1 MDHSSTSE
9 EELTLLRERLRDEY
23 KNLFLVLDP
32 QTGKPL
38 YPVFQTLP
46 IKKENRDYYAVI
58 KNPVSLNTLKKRLPN
73 YTDAQSFVNDAMFV
87 PWNAKKYYPLGTQEN
102 SYSDILEDYMR
113 TVMIPRLR
121 SYYPELR
128 LPILKPSAEEI
139 MQQQRL
145 LLQTPLTLLTQAQSA
160 QNVQNALNTTS
171 AVPSIEVGGASG
183 NFTQAIPGNTTQG
196 ISPEQRPVPMVTPA
210 VPIPGMLPSYSPP
223 LASQSPFQQTTAS
236 SQTQSPNASTVSLSG
251 SPHVL
256 LVSPRGT
263 PHSHSSSSSSKKY
276 VKRGRPPIIDL
287 PHIQRMKNVLKYLK
301 KDASI
306 GQDFISSLEKNP
318 DMAKEPDYYNIVS
331 NSISLDEIW
340 RKVKTRRYTDFSGF
354 QRDFEL
360 MLDNYKNYY
369 RTTQKLDLL
378 DQLALLEKSFNL
390 LVATEL
396 AKPDSDYIPEGE
408 FRYPLNEVVV
418 NGITYRIGDWVFLK
432 NPNDAS
438 KPIVGQIFK
447 LWSTTNGQKWLNVCW
462 YFRPEQTVHRV
473 DRLFYK
479 NEVMKTG
486 QYRDH
491 LIEDLQGKCYVVHF
505 TRYQRGDPAVKFE
518 GPLFICEF
526 RYNEND
532 KGFNKIR
539 TWKACLPEE
548 IRDIDEKTIPV
559 SGRKF
564 FKYPSPIRHL
574 LPVNATY
581 EDPIPEPQMGLPN
594 APPLVGAV
602 YLRPRLLKDDL
613 GEYSTSLELPRY
625 VIKPGDPPEEGK
637 IDYENGTIIVNKPLA
652 NVPSIPRSMRSP
664 PKLTQSHVGG
674 VQLTPMA
681 TGMDAAGVTGTTMAA
696 ATETPATVA
705 SNLSPFPAPTS
716 VPIAT
721 ATPTTTSAT
730 AATAAITAATIMAT
744 AAIAGGN
751 KSTGVGENKVPTN
764 GSNATSFVTSANTIP
779 LAMPNNDNLAKQV
792 FTQASFPLA
801 TSTTPL
807 FKLQT
812 GLPTATTS
820 YKTKKPSHSQS
831 SMPNTT
837 LSTSGTSVASTT
849 PSTPSFVLSTT
860 KQLKPHQSKSRL
872 QFIQSGTLP
881 NNKPSHGNHAEKTI
895 SEILQTL
902 RGKNSIPQIVSD
914 FPSAYV
920 LPTSS
925 HVKGYRIQR
934 ADLNNMA
941 RRYNREEFLK
951 RRKEA
956 DREELWFRGPSVS
969 IVERVVSLGNRSLKP
984 NLSVITDHRHKRK
997 IEYEEIEEIVDV
1009 DGTRSEATVSPE
1021 EYGVKRRRFT
1031 LSGNADTDEDK
1042 SNSEN
1047 TDLRSTSLPQMGLR
1061 SSTKFMAF
1069 LLRRGYGG

>member
-1 MDHSSTSE
+1 MDHSSVSE
-9 EELTLLRERLRDEY
+9 EELTLLRDRLRDEY

-46 IKKENRDYYAVI
+46 LKKENRDYYALI

-87 PWNAKKYYPLGTQEN
+87 PWNAKKYYALGTQEN

-121 SYYPELR
+121 SFYPELK

-145 LLQTPLTLLTQAQSA
+145 LLQTPLNLLTQAQSA
-160 QNVQNALNTTS
+160 TS
-171 AVPSIEVGGASG
+171 TVPSIGVGGVSG
-183 NFTQAIPGNTTQG
+183 SFTQAIPGNTTQA
-196 ISPEQRPVPMVTPA
+196 ISPEQQAVTMVPPA
-210 VPIPGMLPSYSPP
+210 VPFPGMLPSYGPP
-223 LASQSPFQQTTAS
+223 IASQSPFQQTTAS
-236 SQTQSPNASTVSLSG
+236 SQTQSPNTSTVSLSG

-301 KDASI
+301 KDASVS
-306 GQDFISSLEKNP
+306 QDFISSLEKNP
-318 DMAKEPDYYNIVS
+318 DMAKEPDFYNIVS

-340 RKVKTRRYTDFSGF
+340 RKIKTRRYADFSGF
-354 QRDFEL
+354 QQDFEL

-378 DQLALLEKSFNL
+378 DQLILLEKSFNL
-390 LVATEL
+390 LVTTEL

-432 NPNDAS
+432 NPNDAA

-447 LWSTTNGQKWLNVCW
+447 FWSTTSGEKWLNACW

-532 KGFNKIR
+532 KVFNKIR

-564 FKYPSPIRHL
+564 FKYPSPIAHL
-574 LPVNATY
+574 LPANATY

-652 NVPSIPRSMRSP
+652 NVPSIPKSMRSP
-664 PKLTQSHVGG
+664 PKLTQPHVGG
-674 VQLTPMA
+674 IQLTPMA
-681 TGMDAAGVTGTTMAA
+681 TGMDTAGVPSTAMTASTVSNA

-705 SNLSPFPAPTS
+705 TQLPPFPVPTS
-716 VPIAT
+716 VPITT

-744 AAIAGGN
+744 AAITGGM
-751 KSTGVGENKVPTN
+751 KSTGVGENKVTTN
-764 GSNATSFVTSANTIP
+764 GSNTASFVTSANSVP
-779 LAMPNNDNLAKQV
+779 LAMSNNDNLAKQV
-792 FTQASFPLA
+792 FPSASFPLA

-812 GLPTATTS
+812 GLPAGTTS
-820 YKTKKPSHSQS
+820 HKPKRPSQS
-831 SMPNTT
+831 QSNIPNTVPP
-837 LSTSGTSVASTT
+837 TSGTSVASTT
-849 PSTPSFVLSTT
+849 PSFVLSTP
-860 KQLKPHQSKSRL
+860 KQLKPYQSKSRL

-881 NNKPSHGNHAEKTI
+881 DNKPSNGTHADKTI
-895 SEILQTL
+895 AEILQVL
-902 RGKNSIPQIVSD
+902 RGKNNIPQIVAD

-920 LPTSS
+920 LPIRS
-925 HVKGYRIQR
+925 HAKSYRIQR

-951 RRKEA
+951 RRKEVN
-956 DREELWFRGPSVS
+956 REELWFRGPSVS
-969 IVERVVSLGNRSLKP
+969 IVERIVPLGNRSLKP
-984 NLSVITDHRHKRK
+984 KLSLIMDHKHKRR
-997 IEYEEIEEIVDV
+997 IEYEEVEEIVDV
-1009 DGTRSEATVSPE
+1009 DGTRSEVTVSPE
-1021 EYGVKRRRFT
+1021 EYGTKRRRFT
-1031 LSGNADTDEDK
+1031 LSENVDTDASTDEDK
-1042 SNSEN
+1042 SNGDKSGLWSN
-1047 TDLRSTSLPQMGLR
+1047 SQPQVGLR
-1061 SSTKFMAF
+1061 PSTKFMAF
-1069 LLRRGYGG
+1069 LLSKGYGG